1 MDFLLSKE
9 QKLLQKMM
17 ADFTEKE
24 VKPIAGDT
32 DRNSEYPAE
41 TVEKLFDLGVMGMT
55 VPKEYGGAGC
65 SPLEGAIAIEEL
77 S

>member
-32 DRNSEYPAE
+32 DRDSQRFVLRADHG
-41 TVEKLFDLGVMGMT
+41 TWHG
-55 VPKEYGGAGC
+55 
-65 SPLEGAIAIEEL
+65 
-77 S
+77 